1 MTPDTTDAMLEHAR
15 LRPALT
21 SLRMRYA
28 NLLAAARATLTAA
41 RDGDANPLAYLVDE
55 LAAQGQLPP
64 AEAGSPILDPDGLS
78 AWCETSLDPTEKSA
92 DDRHQR

>member
-1 MTPDTTDAMLEHAR
+1 MTPHTTDVMLEFAR
-15 LRPALT
+15 LRPALG

-41 RDGDANPLAYLVDE
+41 RDGDAHPLAYLIDE

-64 AEAGSPILDPDGLS
+64 AETDSPILDADELTAWYQMSVDS
-78 AWCETSLDPTEKSA
+78 ANHSA
-92 DDRHQR
+92 HGWNQR

>member
-1 MTPDTTDAMLEHAR
+1 MLKYAR

-41 RDGDANPLAYLVDE
+41 RDGEAHPLVYLIDE

-64 AEAGSPILDPDGLS
+64 AETSSSVRDADGLS
-78 AWCETSLDPTEKSA
+78 TWLDLTSESGESWD
-92 DDRHQR
+92 QR

>member
-1 MTPDTTDAMLEHAR
+1 MTPNPTNDTMLEYAR
-15 LRPALT
+15 LRPALA

-41 RDGDANPLAYLVDE
+41 RDGDAHPLAYLIDE

-64 AEAGSPILDPDGLS
+64 AETGSPVRDADGLS
-78 AWCETSLDPTEKSA
+78 AWLALTSDSA
-92 DDRHQR
+92 DSWDQR

>member
-1 MTPDTTDAMLEHAR
+1 MTPDTANDTMLEYAR
-15 LRPALT
+15 LRPALA

-41 RDGDANPLAYLVDE
+41 RDGEAHPLAYLVDE

-64 AEAGSPILDPDGLS
+64 AQTGSPILEADRLS
-78 AWCETSLDPTEKSA
+78 AWLDLTSESGDGWS
-92 DDRHQR
+92 QR

>member
-1 MTPDTTDAMLEHAR
+1 MTPDTTDAMSDNAR
-15 LRPALT
+15 LRRALA

-41 RDGDANPLAYLVDE
+41 RDGEAHPLAYLIDE

-64 AEAGSPILDPDGLS
+64 AETGTPTLDGDGLS
-78 AWCETSLDPTEKSA
+78 AWLMTSLDAANAWA
-92 DDRHQR
+92 DDGDQR